1 MKTSRRAQRMQ
12 RHYGRMHRAGGLNL
26 VSLMDIF
33 TILVFFLMVNSSDVK
48 VMQQSS
54 DVALPKSS
62 SEKPGQETL
71 TIEVT
76 TKAVMVQGRQVAS
89 LSDGVDENG
98 HLKGLLT
105 ELNYRKARQADIPQ
119 SGLEITVMADRSTE
133 YRQLRQIM
141 QTCVD
146 ADYRRIKLAVE
157 HQPGAAVEAANG

>member
-1 MKTSRRAQRMQ
+1 MKSSRRAQRMQ

-54 DVALPKSS
+54 DVALPESS

-76 TKAVMVQGRQVAS
+76 SRAVMVQGRQVAL
-89 LSDGVDENG
+89 LSDDLDENG
-98 HLKGLLT
+98 HLKGLFA
-105 ELNYRKARQADIPQ
+105 ELNYRKDRQPEIPE
-119 SGLEITVMADRSTE
+119 SGLEITVMADKSTE
-133 YRQLRQIM
+133 YRKLRQIM

-157 HQPGAAVEAANG
+157 HQPGTAVEGANG